1 MISNFNKIYPE
12 KMHLVQNSRQY
23 PIFYLQTINTFQ
35 QLYFMVILIKSY
47 VMPCYVAGKIA
58 VLIRVPLFSKTGLTA

>member
-12 KMHLVQNSRQY
+12 KMQLIQNCRQY

-35 QLYFMVILIKSY
+35 QLYFMVILIKSS
-47 VMPCYVAGKIA
+47 VMSCYVAGKIV
-58 VLIRVPLFSKTGLTA
+58 VLITAPSSKTGLKA